1 MRQGSVK
8 ILRDLCLIARLRRPL
23 LPQYHWPGN
32 VRELE
37 NIVERLL
44 VYAAEAGQLQAA
56 VMASMAPELFSVR
69 QAPLPGES
77 AKLDIAD
84 ALAAANG
91 SLGQPGAGG
100 DVIGHQPHHL
110 VAADQEWGGRQ
121 RPAQR
126 GRLGISLQAALDKGC
141 RPDCKAIWMRLAG
154 QLIGTPLG

>member
-8 ILRDLCLIARLRRPL
+8 ILRDLCLIARLRGPL
-23 LPQYHWPGN
+23 LQQYHWPGN

-91 SLGQPGAGG
+91 SLGQ
-100 DVIGHQPHHL
+100 
-110 VAADQEWGGRQ
+110 AATL
-121 RPAQR
+121 
-126 GRLGISLQAALDKGC
+126 LGISRTTLWRRIKNGAADNRFAPG
-141 RPDCKAIWMRLAG
+141 
-154 QLIGTPLG
+154 

>member
-23 LPQYHWPGN
+23 LQQYHWPGN

-91 SLGQPGAGG
+91 SLGQ
-100 DVIGHQPHHL
+100 
-110 VAADQEWGGRQ
+110 AATL
-121 RPAQR
+121 
-126 GRLGISLQAALDKGC
+126 LGISRTTLWRRIKNGAADNGLRREGALASV
-141 RPDCKAIWMRLAG
+141 CKPLWIRVAG
-154 QLIGTPLG
+154 QTARQYGCGLQGR

>member
-84 ALAAANG
+84 ARAAANG
-91 SLGQPGAGG
+91 SLGQ
-100 DVIGHQPHHL
+100 
-110 VAADQEWGGRQ
+110 AATL
-121 RPAQR
+121 
-126 GRLGISLQAALDKGC
+126 LGISRTALWRRIKDGAADNGL
-141 RPDCKAIWMRLAG
+141 R
-154 QLIGTPLG
+154 